1 MDKIIKLE
9 IEINL
14 KIERLT
20 RELTGLF
27 FILFLEQ
34 YADELEEEVLI
45 QAGKSGNRLVIVFLG
60 ARN

>member
-20 RELTGLF
+20 RELAGLF

-45 QAGKSGNRLVIVFLG
+45 QAGKLENRLVIVFLG

>member
-45 QAGKSGNRLVIVFLG
+45 QAGKLGNRLVIVFLG